1 MNSVKN
7 LFTDIPENLR
17 DELVETILQTSSF
30 RIERIVS
37 RGQRSQDGFWYD
49 QDEDEWIILL
59 KGSAV
64 LRFEDQPENI
74 IMTPGNYIN
83 IEKHRRHRVEWTD
96 PEQETIWLAI
106 HYQVRNKK

>member
-7 LFTDIPENLR
+7 LFANIPENLK
-17 DELVETILQTSSF
+17 DEIAETILQTSSF
-30 RIERIVS
+30 HIERIVS
-37 RGQRSQDGFWYD
+37 RGHYSPDDFWYD
-49 QDEDEWIILL
+49 QDEHEWVILV

-64 LRFEDQPENI
+64 LRFEDQSENI
-74 IMTPGNYIN
+74 TLTPGNYIN

-106 HYQVRNKK
+106 HYQLRNKK

>member
-1 MNSVKN
+1 MNAEKN
-7 LFTDIPENLR
+7 LLAEIPENLR

-30 RIERIVS
+30 RIERISS
-37 RGQRSQDGFWYD
+37 RGQRSPDGFWYD

-64 LRFEDQPENI
+64 LRFEDQSENI
-74 IMTPGNYIN
+74 TMTPGNYIN
-83 IEKHRRHRVEWTD
+83 IKKHRRHRVEGTD

-106 HYQVRNKK
+106 HYQVR

>member
-7 LFTDIPENLR
+7 LFADIPENLR
-17 DELVETILQTSSF
+17 DELVETILHASSF
-30 RIERIVS
+30 HIERIVS
-37 RGQRSQDGFWYD
+37 RGQRSPDGFWYD
-49 QDEDEWIILL
+49 QDEHEWIILL

-64 LRFEDQPENI
+64 LRFEDQSENT

-83 IEKHRRHRVEWTD
+83 IEKHRRHRVESTD